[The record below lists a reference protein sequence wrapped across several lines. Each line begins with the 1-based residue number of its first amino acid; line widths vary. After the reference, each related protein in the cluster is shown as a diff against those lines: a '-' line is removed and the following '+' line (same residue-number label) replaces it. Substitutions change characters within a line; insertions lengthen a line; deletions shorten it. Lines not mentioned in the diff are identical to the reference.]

1 MADFMS
7 LFLPPF
13 LSPSTP
19 ALAPSP
25 LTSSQFLHPHNQ
37 ALSSKASALGSD
49 LARAGG
55 KHDPRKCRGG
65 PRCHPLA
72 LTMLSV
78 LPSSG
83 REALPQL
90 VWLALLWVTMP
101 YPTPVPKQVRV
112 SRTGAEQES
121 IHSWRLW
128 LPPCAQCKHRV
139 RLPGVACS
147 GTSSRSQNLNT
158 SLITSC

>member
-49 LARAGG
+49 LARAGR
-55 KHDPRKCRGG
+55 KHDQRKCRGG

-72 LTMLSV
+72 PTMLSV

-83 REALPQL
+83 RGALPQL

-121 IHSWRLW
+121 IHSWRFRSGYGYHHAHSASIMSDCLE
-128 LPPCAQCKHRV
+128 LLAPVPPAEVK
-139 RLPGVACS
+139 
-147 GTSSRSQNLNT
+147 T
-158 SLITSC
+158 